1 MRCAAEWRA
10 TNNVSMFKVQ
20 CTLYNLELCTW
31 NLNKKDRRKT
41 DENRSFWSGAPHR
54 RMAK

>member
-31 NLNKKDRRKT
+31 SLEQKRPEEDR
-41 DENRSFWSGAPHR
+41 
-54 RMAK
+54 